1 MPSYLILNMFGEFE
15 MLTLKCLRVW
25 EGCEDKLVRAPLVV
39 WVCGVC
45 VEPRNDLFGN
55 GIQGDIKQKWP
66 YC

>member
-1 MPSYLILNMFGEFE
+1 
-15 MLTLKCLRVW
+15 
-25 EGCEDKLVRAPLVV
+25 LVV